1 MNDPKQDSSPDSPS
15 GKVMASRKRFV
26 ALLLIAFV
34 PIFIAYA
41 AFFHFPDMAPTGTTN
56 QGELITPSVDGTIMS
71 EELGTFSTWV
81 LIQPIDS
88 RCDEECRE
96 MLYLS
101 KQVVTGLGKDATRV
115 QRVVML
121 STATLSFATEGDLM
135 EHLSSQHPDVKV
147 VSGETTVV
155 PTAAGDGSMLLLM
168 DPNHNVMM
176 LYTLDK
182 AGKPM
187 LRDLKHL
194 LRISNIG

>member
-1 MNDPKQDSSPDSPS
+1 MNEPQSNSSSA
-15 GKVMASRKRFV
+15 KLIASRKRFV

-41 AFFHFPDMAPTGTTN
+41 AFFHFPDLAPSGTTN
-56 QGELITPSVDGTIMS
+56 QGELITPPVDGTTMS

-81 LIQPIDS
+81 LIQPVEGA
-88 RCDEECRE
+88 CGEKCLE

-101 KQVVTGLGKDATRV
+101 RQVVTGLGKDANRV
-115 QRVVML
+115 QRIVLL
-121 STATLSFATEGDLM
+121 SAATTELT
-135 EHLSSQHPDVKV
+135 EHLDGEHPDVKV
-147 VSGETTVV
+147 VSGKTSVGR
-155 PTAAGDGSMLLLM
+155 PASGDGSVLLLM

-176 LYTLDK
+176 LYTIDK

-194 LRISNIG
+194 LKLSNIG